1 MLQLQHDELEDV
13 RMVLLNPISIRVD
26 KRQDRWLLA
35 QAKQHGVNTSKG
47 LIIRMLIDEAMRKTV
62 TTKGGHP

>member
-1 MLQLQHDELEDV
+1 
-13 RMVLLNPISIRVD
+13 MVLLNPISIRVD